1 MLVVFTF
8 ILEVCNIEVCN
19 IEIFRSAFMLTHL
32 PTLYCRLVFIYDF
45 GVKLTNFVLS
55 CVCGKYSYDANI
67 PKYDEVKT
75 GCNIKQT
82 II

>member
-1 MLVVFTF
+1 
-8 ILEVCNIEVCN
+8 
-19 IEIFRSAFMLTHL
+19 MLTHL

-75 GCNIKQT
+75 GVQY
-82 II
+82 

>member
-1 MLVVFTF
+1 
-8 ILEVCNIEVCN
+8 
-19 IEIFRSAFMLTHL
+19 MLTHCTVL
-32 PTLYCRLVFIYDF
+32 SSCIYDF

-75 GCNIKQT
+75 GVQY
-82 II
+82 